1 MGLSTRVVALLLFG
15 SGFSALVY
23 QTAWQRMFR
32 LTFGASTAA
41 SAAVLAVFLGGLG
54 LGGLLLGRR
63 VERSRQPLVFYGNLE
78 LGISALAAASPLLVS
93 LVHRLYLAF
102 GGSQALGTGGATA
115 LRLLLTV
122 VVIGPAAVLMGG
134 TLPAAARAVVDEA
147 DKARRNLALLYSLNT
162 VGAVFGALVG
172 PLFLFGLL
180 GNRLTIG
187 AAVCVNALV
196 GVAAR
201 AIGRRSSLPAE
212 SAGSAA
218 AAPEAAEPAA
228 PRGAADL
235 EARLAYLV
243 AGLVG
248 FVFLGLE
255 LVWYRI
261 LTPLL
266 GGSSLTFGLI
276 LACALAGIGIG
287 GYLFSIRSEA
297 KPVSL
302 QLLGVTLSLEAV
314 GALLAFAWGDQ
325 LAFVAAHL
333 RPMINLGFGYLVAG
347 WIFVA
352 GVVVLPASIVSGYQF
367 PALFALLG
375 RGREQIGVQVGRAYA
390 FNTVGTL
397 TGSLLVG
404 LVLLPSVGAVAL
416 WRGLAVTLAVLG
428 AACAAYTLWRGARLK
443 STLGAFALSGLALLL
458 SRAHGPGDLFRHSPI
473 GAGRVSVATESAN
486 GIAASARTA
495 ETTIVWSADGVD
507 STVAIDVRGGL
518 AFLVNGK
525 SDGNVVHDRG
535 TQAFLALLP
544 AALHGNVKSG
554 FVVGLGTGM
563 TCGLLAKVPGVERVE
578 VAELEPSVIEVARR
592 AKLVNEAALD
602 NPKLHIS
609 IGDGRELLL
618 TSSRKYDVV
627 ISEPSNPYRAG
638 VASLFTQEF
647 YAAAASKMA
656 PGGLFAQWLQG
667 YEVDAATVSIAV
679 HTMRGVFPHVSLWFA
694 PVLTI
699 LSFLLHMR
707 SNRSLKRFARPTVE
721 AGLAIS
727 RRLGFRDS
735 TTGRSGS

>member
-1 MGLSTRVVALLLFG
+1 MGLSTRVVAALLFG

-32 LTFGASTAA
+32 LTFGASTVA

-54 LGGLLLGRR
+54 LGGLLLGKR
-63 VERSRQPLVFYGNLE
+63 VERSRQPLVYYGNLE
-78 LGISALAAASPLLVS
+78 LGISALAAASPLLAA
-93 LVHRLYLAF
+93 LVHRLYLGL

-115 LRLLLTV
+115 LRLLLTL

-172 PLFLFGLL
+172 PLLLFGLL
-180 GNRLTIG
+180 GNHLTIWG
-187 AAVCVNALV
+187 TVCINVLV

-201 AIGRRSSLPAE
+201 AIGRRSTVEVSQSTVSVEAAAASEAAVAAPVVPTDV
-212 SAGSAA
+212 SAGSN
-218 AAPEAAEPAA
+218 
-228 PRGAADL
+228 L
-235 EARLAYLV
+235 EARFAYLA

-287 GYLFSIRSEA
+287 GYLFSIREPN

-333 RPMINLGFGYLVAG
+333 RPMLNLGFGYLVAG
-347 WIFVA
+347 WLFVA
-352 GVVVLPASIVSGYQF
+352 AVVVLPAAIVSGYQF

-375 RGREQIGVQVGRAYA
+375 RGREQVGVQVGRAYA

-404 LVLLPSVGAVAL
+404 LVLLPSVGAVPL
-416 WRGLAVTLAVLG
+416 WRGLSIALALLG
-428 AACAAYTLWRGARLK
+428 AACAGYTLLRGAAFR
-443 STLGAFALSGLALLL
+443 TTRGAFALSALALLL
-458 SRAHGPGDLFRHSPI
+458 SSARGPGNLFRHSPI
-473 GAGRVSVATESAN
+473 GAGRVPIANESPN
-486 GIAASARTA
+486 GIRSIARRAAT
-495 ETTIVWSADGVD
+495 TTIWSEDGVD
-507 STVAIDVRGGL
+507 SSVAIGVDVGL
-518 AFLVNGK
+518 DFMVNGK
-525 SDGNVVHDRG
+525 SDGNVVLDRG

-544 AALHGNVKSG
+544 AALHGKVKTG

-563 TCGLLAKVPGVERVE
+563 TCGLLAKVPGVESVE

-592 AKLVNEAALD
+592 AKLANEGARQSQGQNLD
-602 NPKLHIS
+602 
-609 IGDGRELLL
+609 R
-618 TSSRKYDVV
+618 
-627 ISEPSNPYRAG
+627 
-638 VASLFTQEF
+638 
-647 YAAAASKMA
+647 
-656 PGGLFAQWLQG
+656 
-667 YEVDAATVSIAV
+667 
-679 HTMRGVFPHVSLWFA
+679 
-694 PVLTI
+694 
-699 LSFLLHMR
+699 
-707 SNRSLKRFARPTVE
+707 
-721 AGLAIS
+721 
-727 RRLGFRDS
+727 
-735 TTGRSGS
+735 